1 MARSPSPPPASSSE
15 VRRRMQRTGRRDTSC
30 EMAVRSAVHRRGLR
44 YHVDHPLPML
54 RRRRADMFFPRAR
67 VAVFVDGCFWHGC
80 PEHASEPR
88 SNGAW
93 WRRKLEANVAR
104 DRDTDRV
111 LAEADW
117 LVLRFWEHEDPEDA
131 AIRIEREV
139 RHRLAARRG

>member
-1 MARSPSPPPASSSE
+1 
-15 VRRRMQRTGRRDTSC
+15 MQRTGRRDTSC

-44 YHVDHPLPML
+44 YRVDHPLPML
-54 RRRRADMFFPRAR
+54 RRRRADMLFPRAR

-80 PEHASEPR
+80 PEHASAPR

-111 LAEADW
+111 LSEAGW
-117 LVLRFWEHEDPEDA
+117 VVLRFWEHEEPEA
-131 AIRIEREV
+131 AAVRIEREV
-139 RHRLAARRG
+139 RGRLAGPRG